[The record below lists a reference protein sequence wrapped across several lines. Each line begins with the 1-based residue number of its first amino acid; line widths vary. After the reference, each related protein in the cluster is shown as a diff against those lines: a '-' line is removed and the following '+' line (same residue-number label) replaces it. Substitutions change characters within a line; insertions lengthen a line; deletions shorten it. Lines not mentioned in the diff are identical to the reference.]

1 MIDFYEYIGGT
12 DKIYVG
18 WL

>member
-1 MIDFYEYIGGT
+1 MIDLYEYIGET